1 MPARPA
7 AQGRP
12 YDNTGR
18 VERARLTRQRV
29 LEAARK
35 LLLTNGYPATTIKAV
50 ATAAD
55 VSAEFVYKTFGN
67 KATLVKH
74 VYDATM
80 AADDHL
86 IDETSATGVGAV
98 IAATSI
104 QEKVRRY
111 ADMVRRLQER
121 IGPLLGVLLPPARA
135 GEADLAVFAATIEQ
149 ERLGGVGQFVAHLA
163 DTTDRLRDD
172 IDRAHAVDIV
182 WTLISPELYQ
192 LFVVVRGWTSAE
204 YGTWLASALSHE
216 LIADTPGDATA
227 APALPR

>member
-29 LEAARK
+29 IEAART
-35 LLLTNGYPATTIKAV
+35 LLLTHGYPATTIKAV

-98 IAATSI
+98 IAASTI
-104 QEKVRRY
+104 EEKVRRY

-121 IGPLLGVLLPPARA
+121 IGPLLSVLLPPARA
-135 GEADLAVFAATIEQ
+135 GEADLAAFADTIEN

-163 DTTDRLRDD
+163 DTGRLRDD

-192 LFVVVRGWTSAE
+192 LLAIVRGWTNAE
-204 YGTWLASALSHE
+204 YGTWLASALIHE
-216 LIADTPGDATA
+216 LVADTPGDAAA